1 MLLLIIILVMCAVI
15 MCTKR
20 TYKKKK
26 IFLHDSAHYG
36 LNNLKLNV
44 NPNRSR
50 DVASDIVCYSTFRP
64 ETKSY
69 DVSITRNPSDVPF
82 IANPTYNYPISHRE
96 EDRSVQPIDHE
107 FMECSD
113 LDESV
118 EMDSHPSH
126 GGGFIGESR
135 AKVFNTS
142 DGRAHQSSTNA
153 TTKEDNNS
161 VTNTTDDEGKMRK

>member
-1 MLLLIIILVMCAVI
+1 
-15 MCTKR
+15 
-20 TYKKKK
+20 
-26 IFLHDSAHYG
+26 
-36 LNNLKLNV
+36 
-44 NPNRSR
+44 
-50 DVASDIVCYSTFRP
+50 
-64 ETKSY
+64 
-69 DVSITRNPSDVPF
+69 
-82 IANPTYNYPISHRE
+82 
-96 EDRSVQPIDHE
+96 
-107 FMECSD
+107 MECSD

-161 VTNTTDDEGKMRK
+161 VTNTTDDEGKDEKITCSSLTIISNVDTLINNHSS